1 MTLVVLVAIVA
12 LLIAGGAVYQ
22 AIGSSIDSR
31 RYPPPGRLIEVG
43 SHRLHIHCAGKGGPT
58 VVLEAGGYGAWLQW
72 AWVQPGVAQFARAC
86 AYDRAGLGWSDPA
99 PGPRT
104 ASVEAEELR
113 ALLTNG
119 HEPGPYVLVAS
130 SYGALVARAFAARYA
145 DRVAGM
151 VLVDPAHPWQYGGG
165 PRDSDVHFPEGL
177 RRLERRAASVAPMA
191 ALGLVRLMRSDRLGL
206 FSVIRTYPPEL
217 IPAIKAILS
226 RTPHWRA
233 GAEEMRTFDESSK
246 DAAGLV
252 SLGDVPLAIVAAD
265 STYTAPGAPVP
276 SGVDGRELN
285 RIALTLNERLTGLSS
300 SSEFIVVQGAT
311 HVSLSSVQQHAD
323 RVVEV
328 IRRVVEKVRERSRR
342 LGVAH
347 ERP

>member
-1 MTLVVLVAIVA
+1 MALVVLVAIVA

-22 AIGSSIDSR
+22 AIGSSIDAR
-31 RYPPPGRLIEVG
+31 RYPPPGRLIDVRG
-43 SHRLHIHCAGKGGPT
+43 HRLHVHCAGEGGPT

-72 AWVQPGVAQFARAC
+72 AWVQPGVAKFTRTC
-86 AYDRAGLGWSDPA
+86 AYDRAGLGWSESA
-99 PGPRT
+99 SGPRT

-113 ALLTNG
+113 ALLTNA

-165 PRDSDVHFPEGL
+165 PQDSDVHFPEGL

-191 ALGLVRLMRSDRLGL
+191 ALGLLRLMQSDRLGL
-206 FSVIRTYPPEL
+206 FSVIRTYPREL
-217 IPAIKAILS
+217 IPAMKAILS
-226 RTPHWRA
+226 RTSHWRT
-233 GAEEMRTFDESSK
+233 GAEEMRTFDESSR
-246 DAAGLV
+246 DAAALV

-285 RIALTLNERLTGLSS
+285 RIALTLNERLIGLSS
-300 SSEFIVVQGAT
+300 DSEYIVVQGAT
-311 HVSLSSVQQHAD
+311 HVSLTSVQLHAV
-323 RVVEV
+323 RVVEA
-328 IRRVVEKVRERSRR
+328 IRRVVDRARIR
-342 LGVAH
+342 LRQTGITH